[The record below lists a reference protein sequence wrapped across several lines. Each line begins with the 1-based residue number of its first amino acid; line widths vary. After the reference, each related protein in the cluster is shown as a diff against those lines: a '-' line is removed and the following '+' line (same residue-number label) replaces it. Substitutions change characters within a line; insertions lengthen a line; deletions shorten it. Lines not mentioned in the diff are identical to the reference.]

1 MATIEKRGPAQYRV
15 RVRRADLPDPITKTF
30 ESRQA
35 AEKWARRIESDVD
48 AGKRVLF
55 LASPEAKSLTLR
67 EALGRY
73 RDEKTIHKASA
84 EQERYRIARWLEH
97 PLAAKMLHQIVP
109 GDLEKYRDERLASGK
124 AFATVRH
131 ELNII
136 SQVYEAARFSWRMR
150 DLDNPMKHVKRPPAW
165 AKPRNVR
172 LKGTVS
178 LRTFLA
184 AVMPESKNC
193 TAAQRD
199 AARRCKL
206 ALEFAIETSL
216 RRGEVASITPA
227 GTNFTGRW
235 VEVGRDGMLHGALKG
250 GTRRVAL
257 SSRAIKILKSLKP
270 KDDTSPWFGV
280 TARTLSAAVLRAR
293 KKLGLKDLRL
303 HDLRHEATS
312 KLFEKGLSPMEV
324 ATMTGHKTLNT
335 LKRYTHPNVTEIAR
349 KLG

>member
-1 MATIEKRGPAQYRV
+1 MALIEKRGSAQYRV
-15 RVRRADLPDPITKTF
+15 RIRRADLPKPITKTF
-30 ESRQA
+30 ESREE
-35 AEKWARRIESDVD
+35 AEKWARRIESEVD

-55 LASPEAKSLTLR
+55 LASPEARSLTLR
-67 EALGRY
+67 EALERY
-73 RDEKTIHKASA
+73 RDEKTPHKAGA
-84 EQERYRIARWLEH
+84 EQERSRIARWIEH
-97 PLAAKMLHQIVP
+97 PLAGKMLHQLVP
-109 GDLEKYRDERLASGK
+109 GEFEKYRDERLAQGK

-150 DLDNPMKHVKRPPAW
+150 DLDNPMKRVKRPPAW
-165 AKPRNVR
+165 AKPRNMR

-178 LRTFLA
+178 LRKFLA
-184 AVMPESKNC
+184 AVMPDSRNC
-193 TAAQRD
+193 TKQQRD
-199 AARRCKL
+199 YARRCKL

-216 RRGEVASITPA
+216 RRGEVAAITPA
-227 GTNFTGRW
+227 GTNFAERW

-257 SSRAIKILKSLKP
+257 SSRAIEILKSLKP
-270 KDDTSPWFGV
+270 KDNALPWFGV
-280 TARTLSAAVLRAR
+280 TARTLSAAVVRAR
-293 KKLGLKDLRL
+293 DTLGLKDLRL

-312 KLFEKGLSPMEV
+312 KLFEKGLSPIEV

>member
-1 MATIEKRGPAQYRV
+1 MAMIEKRGPAQYRV
-15 RVRRADLPDPITKTF
+15 RVRRADLPKPISRTF
-30 ESRQA
+30 ESREE

-55 LASPEAKSLTLR
+55 LANAEAKSMTLR
-67 EALGRY
+67 EGLARY
-73 RDEKTIHKASA
+73 RDEKTVHKAGA
-84 EQERYRIARWLEH
+84 AQERNRIARWLEH
-97 PLAAKMLHQIVP
+97 PLAGKMLHQIVP
-109 GDLEKYRDERLASGK
+109 GDLEKYRDERLAQGK

-131 ELNII
+131 ELNVI

-165 AKPRNVR
+165 SKPRNTR

-178 LRTFLA
+178 LRKFLA
-184 AVMPESKNC
+184 AVMPDSPNC
-193 TAAQRD
+193 TEPQRD
-199 AARRCKL
+199 YARRCKL

-227 GTNFTGRW
+227 GTNFAERW
-235 VEVGRDGMLHGALKG
+235 VQVGREGMLHGALKG
-250 GTRRVAL
+250 GSRRVAL
-257 SSRAIKILKSLKP
+257 SSRAIKILKSLHP
-270 KDDTSPWFGV
+270 KDEHSPWFGV

-293 KKLGLKDLRL
+293 NKLGIKDLRL

-312 KLFEKGLSPMEV
+312 QLFEKGLSAIEV

>member
-1 MATIEKRGPAQYRV
+1 MALIEKRGPAQYRV
-15 RVRRADLPDPITKTF
+15 RVRRADLPKPITRTF
-30 ESRQA
+30 DSQEA
-35 AEKWARRIESDVD
+35 ALKWARRIESEVD

-55 LASPEAKSLTLR
+55 LTSPEARSLSLR
-67 EALGRY
+67 EALERY
-73 RDEKTIHKASA
+73 RDEKTVHKAGA
-84 EQERYRIARWLEH
+84 DQERNRIARWLKH
-97 PLAAKMLHQIVP
+97 PLAGKMLHQIVP
-109 GDLEKYRDERLASGK
+109 GDFEKFRDERLAAGK

-131 ELNII
+131 ELNVI

-150 DLDNPMKHVKRPPAW
+150 DLDNPLKHVKRPPAW

-178 LRTFLA
+178 LRIFLA
-184 AVMPESKNC
+184 AVMPESKHC
-193 TAAQRD
+193 TAEQRNG
-199 AARRCKL
+199 AKRCKL

-216 RRGEVASITPA
+216 RRGEVAAITPA
-227 GTNFTGRW
+227 RTNFAQRW
-235 VEVGRDGMLHGALKG
+235 VEVGREGMLHGGLKG

-257 SSRAIKILKSLKP
+257 SSRAIEILKSLKP

-280 TARTLSAAVLRAR
+280 TARTLSAAVVRAR
-293 KKLGLKDLRL
+293 DKLGLKDLRL

-312 KLFEKGLSPMEV
+312 KLFEKGLSAIEV

>member
-1 MATIEKRGPAQYRV
+1 MAMIEKRGPAQYRV
-15 RVRRADLPDPITKTF
+15 RVRRADVPKPITRTF
-30 ESRQA
+30 DSRDE
-35 AEKWARRIESDVD
+35 AEKWARRIESEVD

-55 LASPEAKSLTLR
+55 LTSPEARSLTLR
-67 EALGRY
+67 EALERY
-73 RDEKTIHKASA
+73 RDEKTVNKAGA
-84 EQERYRIARWLEH
+84 RQERDRIARWLEH
-97 PLAAKMLHQIVP
+97 PLAGKMLHQIVP
-109 GDLEKYRDERLASGK
+109 GDLEKCRDERLTQGK

-131 ELNII
+131 ELNVI

-165 AKPRNVR
+165 AMPRTMR

-184 AVMPESKNC
+184 AVMPESKHC
-193 TAAQRD
+193 TAEQRNG
-199 AARRCKL
+199 AKRCML

-216 RRGEVASITPA
+216 RRGEVASVTPA
-227 GTNFTGRW
+227 GTNFAERW
-235 VEVGRDGMLHGALKG
+235 VEVGREGMLHGGLKG

-257 SSRAIKILKSLKP
+257 SSRAIKILKSLHP
-270 KDDTSPWFGV
+270 KDEQSPWFGV
-280 TARTLSAAVLRAR
+280 SARTLSAAVLRAR
-293 KKLGLKDLRL
+293 DKLGLKDLRL

-312 KLFEKGLSPMEV
+312 KLFEKGLSAIEV

>member
-1 MATIEKRGPAQYRV
+1 M
-15 RVRRADLPDPITKTF
+15 ITKTF
-30 ESRQA
+30 ESRQE

-55 LASPEAKSLTLR
+55 LASPEARSLTLR
-67 EALGRY
+67 QALERY

-109 GDLEKYRDERLASGK
+109 GDLEKYRDQRLASGK

-131 ELNII
+131 ELNVI
-136 SQVYEAARFSWRMR
+136 SQVYEAARFSWGMR

-184 AVMPESKNC
+184 AVMPESRNC
-193 TAAQRD
+193 TATQRD

-206 ALEFAIETSL
+206 ALAFAIETSL
-216 RRGEVASITPA
+216 RGGEVASITPA
-227 GTNFTGRW
+227 GTSFTGRW
-235 VEVGRDGMLHGALKG
+235 VEVGRDGMLHGGLKG

-257 SSRAIKILKSLKP
+257 STRAIKILKSLKP
-270 KDDTSPWFGV
+270 KDDTLPWFGV
-280 TARTLSAAVLRAR
+280 TARTLSAAVLRVR

-312 KLFEKGLSPMEV
+312 KLFEKGLSAMEV

-335 LKRYTHPNVTEIAR
+335 LKRYTHPNVTDIAR

>member
-1 MATIEKRGPAQYRV
+1 MAAIEKRGPAQYRV
-15 RVRRADLPDPITKTF
+15 RVRRADLPKPITKTF
-30 ESRQA
+30 ESHEE

-55 LASPEAKSLTLR
+55 LTSPEARSLSLR
-67 EALGRY
+67 EALERY
-73 RDEKTIHKASA
+73 RDEKTLHKAGA
-84 EQERYRIARWLEH
+84 EQERYRIARWLKH
-97 PLAAKMLHQIVP
+97 PLAGTMLHQIVP
-109 GDLEKYRDERLASGK
+109 GDFEKFRDERLAEGK

-131 ELNII
+131 ELNVI

-150 DLDNPMKHVKRPPAW
+150 DLDNPLKHVKRPPAW

-184 AVMPESKNC
+184 AVMPESKHC
-193 TAAQRD
+193 TAEQRNG
-199 AARRCKL
+199 AKRCKL

-216 RRGEVASITPA
+216 RRGEVTTITPA
-227 GTNFTGRW
+227 GTNFTERW
-235 VEVGRDGMLHGALKG
+235 VEVGREGMLHGELKG

-257 SSRAIKILKSLKP
+257 SSRAIKILKSLHP
-270 KDDTSPWFGV
+270 KDEQSPWFGV
-280 TARTLSAAVLRAR
+280 SARTLSAAVLRAR
-293 KKLGLKDLRL
+293 DKLGLKDLRL

-312 KLFEKGLSPMEV
+312 KLFEKGLSAIEV